1 MNQETRKWIMLAM
14 LPVAVAVVAAAG
26 IAFVSCS
33 TPSKPVVALSA
44 PVSGSQFIEGQEV
57 IVQSTATD
65 AKGVA
70 RVQLAVDNIVVSS
83 DKLASPKTATTMI
96 QKWQASSAG
105 PHMLTVRAFNGDN
118 VGSDPVNVTVMVL
131 PKPAPTVAP
140 TATSTPAPLP
150 PGPCANN
157 AALVADVTVP
167 DGTVLAPGQQ
177 FNKIWRVLNSGSCP
191 WNANYQFVF
200 VGGEQ
205 MAAAG
210 VLAVPYTNPGAITDL
225 RVPMTAPTVPG
236 PHVGRWQL
244 RGDDGKLFGVLLDV
258 RINVPNPS
266 PQPSCSGSPSI
277 ASFTASAT
285 SIAPHSV
292 VSLNWGLVRNA
303 NFVRVDPGIGSVATP
318 GGIQVV
324 VDTTTTFVMTA
335 YCGTN
340 VSTAQVTINVV
351 NPTPAPTPVP
361 PTPVPAFRVTG
372 ATASVNP
379 SNFTGDCPGTFNYVG
394 NITTNQAGVVTYRWI
409 GSSSVAPSPV
419 LVFNAPGAGSFAL
432 PGYQAQWGA
441 KGNQWAQLTI
451 ISPNA
456 LSSNQA
462 AFTNSCTDPKPAPPY
477 AVILE
482 PQNGFVGSTL
492 VPVHVVFQGT
502 GTSLRSISLYGN
514 SQLLAT
520 QTAPGPM
527 NELRGTY
534 EWHPGPGRAELYAIA
549 QDSAGQSS
557 RSASVVGE
565 IKPPAPAPT
574 PIPTPVPPPT
584 PTPPMDLSGVWDGE
598 SFTMNLQQMF
608 GCMYLQCGY
617 TGTFVDNR
625 GGKGASGTITQ
636 GSFDGNS
643 LHIVAAIEMPGAP
656 QIVFNGSVSPDG
668 RTIFGTWTDT
678 QGESGHEQFRK
689 Q

>member
-1 MNQETRKWIMLAM
+1 LLRTWFIRVPIAKGENQMNQETRKWIMLAM

-244 RGDDGKLFGVLLDV
+244 RGTMANCLA
-258 RINVPNPS
+258 
-266 PQPSCSGSPSI
+266 SCSTF
-277 ASFTASAT
+277 ASTCP
-285 SIAPHSV
+285 IHRHS
-292 VSLNWGLVRNA
+292 
-303 NFVRVDPGIGSVATP
+303 
-318 GGIQVV
+318 
-324 VDTTTTFVMTA
+324 
-335 YCGTN
+335 
-340 VSTAQVTINVV
+340 
-351 NPTPAPTPVP
+351 
-361 PTPVPAFRVTG
+361 
-372 ATASVNP
+372 
-379 SNFTGDCPGTFNYVG
+379 
-394 NITTNQAGVVTYRWI
+394 
-409 GSSSVAPSPV
+409 
-419 LVFNAPGAGSFAL
+419 
-432 PGYQAQWGA
+432 
-441 KGNQWAQLTI
+441 
-451 ISPNA
+451 
-456 LSSNQA
+456 
-462 AFTNSCTDPKPAPPY
+462 
-477 AVILE
+477 
-482 PQNGFVGSTL
+482 
-492 VPVHVVFQGT
+492 H
-502 GTSLRSISLYGN
+502 
-514 SQLLAT
+514 
-520 QTAPGPM
+520 
-527 NELRGTY
+527 
-534 EWHPGPGRAELYAIA
+534 
-549 QDSAGQSS
+549 
-557 RSASVVGE
+557 
-565 IKPPAPAPT
+565 PAPARQAFRRSLPQRCPLHHT
-574 PIPTPVPPPT
+574 
-584 PTPPMDLSGVWDGE
+584 
-598 SFTMNLQQMF
+598 
-608 GCMYLQCGY
+608 
-617 TGTFVDNR
+617 
-625 GGKGASGTITQ
+625 AS
-636 GSFDGNS
+636 S
-643 LHIVAAIEMPGAP
+643 
-656 QIVFNGSVSPDG
+656 
-668 RTIFGTWTDT
+668 R
-678 QGESGHEQFRK
+678 
-689 Q
+689 